1 MRRSLKR
8 NKIIK
13 RIKRMLK
20 KKRRSSLIKKI
31 TLSLGLLFTILT
43 LNKTNTTR
51 KASLIFV

>member
-43 LNKTNTTR
+43 LNKTNTTT